1 MTDDGL
7 HWLTMVATIVFVLA
21 ACVVLALSTAT
32 FAAIWIGRGGPRA
45 SDGAGEAV
53 PGFVHAGRRP
63 VAGP

>member
-7 HWLTMVATIVFVLA
+7 HWLTMVGTIVFVLA

-45 SDGAGEAV
+45 SDGGAS
-53 PGFVHAGRRP
+53 RP
-63 VAGP
+63 PRDPDTLV